1 MATDTANNGVDLRR
15 RRLLTAATSVVG
27 AVGAAYVA
35 VPFVASMSPSARARA
50 IGAPVEAEIGGLEPG
65 QQMTVKWRGKP
76 VWIVRRT
83 QENLQALSGLA
94 DRLRDPDSENTDQQ
108 PKYAQNLGRSIKD
121 EYLVVIGL
129 CTHLGCSPTY
139 MPVEAP
145 PGTSDWKGGFFCP
158 CHGSMFDLAGRVYQ
172 GVPAPTN
179 LEVPPYSFL
188 SDTRIVVGVD
198 QERVG

>member
-94 DRLRDPDSENTDQQ
+94 DRLRDPDSENIDQQ

>member
-94 DRLRDPDSENTDQQ
+94 DRLRDPDSENIDQQ

-179 LEVPPYSFL
+179 LVVPPYSFL